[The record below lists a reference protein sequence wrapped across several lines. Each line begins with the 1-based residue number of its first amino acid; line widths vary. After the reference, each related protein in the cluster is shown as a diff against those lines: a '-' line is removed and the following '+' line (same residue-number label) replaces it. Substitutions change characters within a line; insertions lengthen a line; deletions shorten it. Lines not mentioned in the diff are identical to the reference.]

1 MIEENKNLY
10 PKERKNNFFVPFI
23 ITLLLVIG
31 LIAYL
36 GYEKIEINYKD
47 TESKNNE
54 VTNQT
59 EPTENTNTST
69 DNNESNQNQ
78 NITSCPSLPA
88 PKCVGTYS
96 AQDSYGR
103 NYTYT
108 LNTDSTYTY
117 QYQTLLREGTFV
129 INGNTISLISHKD
142 TTGPSDMDPA
152 YDTTDLVIGED
163 CSFIF
168 DVLNNIRLN
177 KIS

>member
-59 EPTENTNTST
+59 EPTEN
-69 DNNESNQNQ
+69 
-78 NITSCPSLPA
+78 
-88 PKCVGTYS
+88 YS